1 MRQTR
6 LSEGTSRFSA
16 KAQKVCTRLNTS
28 PPHTQLWGWMVIHG
42 KTIKFEESLNVC
54 VKLTFRLSFLS
65 VYAQFIRP

>member
-1 MRQTR
+1 MH
-6 LSEGTSRFSA
+6 
-16 KAQKVCTRLNTS
+16 
-28 PPHTQLWGWMVIHG
+28 PPPPPPPPTHTHTKLWEWMVIHG

>member
-1 MRQTR
+1 MHATQYI
-6 LSEGTSRFSA
+6 
-16 KAQKVCTRLNTS
+16 
-28 PPHTQLWGWMVIHG
+28 PPPHTHTQLWGWMVIHG

>member
-1 MRQTR
+1 MHATQYI
-6 LSEGTSRFSA
+6 
-16 KAQKVCTRLNTS
+16 
-28 PPHTQLWGWMVIHG
+28 PPPPTHKKKKLWGWMVIHG